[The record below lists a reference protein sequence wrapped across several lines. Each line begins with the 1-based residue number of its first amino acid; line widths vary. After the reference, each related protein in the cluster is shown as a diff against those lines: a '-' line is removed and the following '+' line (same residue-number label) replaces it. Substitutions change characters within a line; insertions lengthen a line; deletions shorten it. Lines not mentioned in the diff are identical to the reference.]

1 MEQLLTRLRQATTRQ
16 EAETCL
22 KLLWQRM
29 SEINNY
35 YRNKF
40 SMDDPPAE
48 WLELGK
54 RIEDMRAQG
63 VSPGDICKKLH
74 IKKVMYL
81 HLLTEYKSYQRRA
94 VDEELGGYDSKDK
107 LAIGKTVKT
116 TAFRGE
122 TKQGPL

>member
-1 MEQLLTRLRQATTRQ
+1 MEQLLARLRQATTKQ

-22 KLLWQRM
+22 KQLWQRM
-29 SEINNY
+29 SEINTY

-40 SMDDPPAE
+40 GMDDPPVE

-94 VDEELGGYDSKDK
+94 VDEELG
-107 LAIGKTVKT
+107 KTVKT
-116 TAFRGE
+116 TAFIGE